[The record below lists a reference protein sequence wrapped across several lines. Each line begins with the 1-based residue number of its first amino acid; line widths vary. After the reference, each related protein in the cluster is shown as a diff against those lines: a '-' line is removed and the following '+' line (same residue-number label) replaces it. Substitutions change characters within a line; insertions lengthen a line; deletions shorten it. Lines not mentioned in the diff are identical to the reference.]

1 MAGGPSAQSS
11 RPKEYGTASSLLVVK
26 HDVWFPDLLC
36 RDSHDLH
43 PLVVRGFP
51 FQLVVIPD
59 LTKGGGEKTR
69 EGMDELTTQNGSEGR
84 WYSGVGRVV
93 GS

>member
-1 MAGGPSAQSS
+1 LG
-11 RPKEYGTASSLLVVK
+11 E
-26 HDVWFPDLLC
+26 
-36 RDSHDLH
+36 
-43 PLVVRGFP
+43 GFP
-51 FQLVVIPD
+51 GREE
-59 LTKGGGEKTR
+59 GGGEKTR